1 MEWAARPM
9 IPYLAGLFIGIV
21 FGYILGHQRG
31 ERRGRSRVARRPPF
45 FIGRNFKVLPGG
57 KKK

>member
-1 MEWAARPM
+1 M
-9 IPYLAGLFIGIV
+9 IPYLAGLFIGVV

-57 KKK
+57 KKR